1 MILPDDYI
9 RQVTAAVHDAGGM
22 FVLDCIASGC
32 IWADMKALGVDVRG
46 RSRTL
51 KVNYRTSHQI
61 RAHADRL
68 LGARLAHEAWQETG
82 MGRYEDKVEGLGR
95 EFLLTI
101 DGSLT
106 AVGQFPEMARVYHKT
121 IRRLVVSRFPYGIFY
136 AVEGQRIIV
145 HAVLDLRQ
153 DPEDIRNRLG

>member
-1 MILPDDYI
+1 MSSEVVFL
-9 RQVTAAVHDAGGM
+9 
-22 FVLDCIASGC
+22 
-32 IWADMKALGVDVRG
+32 RG
-46 RSRTL
+46 AESDL
-51 KVNYRTSHQI
+51 QSAFI
-61 RAHADRL
+61 
-68 LGARLAHEAWQETG
+68 
-82 MGRYEDKVEGLGR
+82 RYEDKVEGLGR

-121 IRRLVVSRFPYGIFY
+121 IRRLVVSRFPYGVFY

-153 DPEDIRNRLG
+153 DPESIRKRLG